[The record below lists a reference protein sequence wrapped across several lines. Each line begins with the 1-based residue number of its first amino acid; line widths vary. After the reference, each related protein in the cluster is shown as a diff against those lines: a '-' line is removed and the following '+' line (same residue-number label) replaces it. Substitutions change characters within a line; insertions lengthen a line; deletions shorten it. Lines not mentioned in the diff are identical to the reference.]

1 MYKLIIKENKE
12 LQMGIKKEMEEH
24 GMSYAKAKKTAADH
38 LKENPH
44 YYTVAAS
51 VGLEDEETMEEA
63 LAALN
68 GIPAGKNWP
77 FTRPAGRLRVLKA
90 KYAKARAQGSVGYA
104 GPGQIGPSESLEKE

>member
-51 VGLEDEETMEEA
+51 VGLEDEEISESLPA
-63 LAALN
+63 IS
-68 GIPAGKNWP
+68 GIPSGKKFP
-77 FTRPAGRLRVLKA
+77 FTQPSGRLKGIKRQIKKA
-90 KYAKARAQGSVGYA
+90 HKSGTAAYA
-104 GPGQIGPSESLEKE
+104 GPGQFGPSESLEKE